1 MHQTFEFT
9 KFVHGEQKKE
19 TVMMLYPKTVDIAQ
33 IMHTLGLAYCISP
46 EGTRKCPDE
55 LTFAQF
61 MERITPEILAHHQI
75 QLVWPSRDVIQMDEQ
90 PPIVSSYELQER
102 RSVRLDE
109 RIRLGRMRDAA
120 ERFARRLERQRA
132 NGHPAIST
140 WETDRISGT
149 AVAWAGQF
157 VTDPELDMNKFF
169 EQQLRKAKPSRR
181 GTSKLPKADADTS
194 GANAAEPAEI

>member
-1 MHQTFEFT
+1 MHQTFEYT
-9 KFVHGEQKKE
+9 KLVHGEQQKE
-19 TVMMLYPKTVDIAQ
+19 TVMMFYPKTVDIAQ
-33 IMHTLGLAYCISP
+33 VMHTLGLAYCMSP

-61 MERITPEILAHHQI
+61 MERIKPEILARHQI
-75 QLVWPSRDVIQMDEQ
+75 QLIWPNRDAIQMDEQ
-90 PPIVSSYELQER
+90 PPIVSRYELQER
-102 RSVRLDE
+102 RSVRIDE

-120 ERFARRLERQRA
+120 ERFVRRLERQRA

-157 VTDPELDMNKFF
+157 AADPELDMNKFF
-169 EQQLRKAKPSRR
+169 QQQLRKAKPSRR
-181 GTSKLPKADADTS
+181 GAFKLPEADADASDT
-194 GANAAEPAEI
+194 NAAEPAEI